1 MFLPHFHVFSD
12 LLLYRPVATWNLFV
26 LWDKKRKCVCRPI
39 DHRLEPIKK
48 RVYFLLSYK
57 FR

>member
-26 LWDKKRKCVCRPI
+26 LWDKKENVFHGDVI
-39 DHRLEPIKK
+39 
-48 RVYFLLSYK
+48 RVFVVQ
-57 FR
+57 